1 MITVRQMERLW
12 QSKSYE
18 RLFRELLAARQEAS
32 LRMQL
37 ELGRSI
43 PAAALAI
50 IRLDE
55 LSQTYV
61 PLYSQLIRTVLN
73 DQHSDGGW
81 GDPMTT
87 AICLRALMCGQG
99 HGIAIDR
106 GLLYLANMQKPEGIW
121 PNVPIRRM
129 PADPYV
135 SAFIL
140 LQLGDKPTFRQ
151 AVRFFDALNRFESN
165 ETQLDPDTRK
175 MWDRASTRCGLNISE
190 RPVGR
195 AALWS

>member
-1 MITVRQMERLW
+1 MITVRQIERFW
-12 QSKSYE
+12 QTKSYE
-18 RLFRELLAARQEAS
+18 RLFRELLVARPEAS

-43 PAAALAI
+43 PTAALAI

-55 LSQTYV
+55 LSQAYV

-99 HGIAIDR
+99 HGVAIDR
-106 GLLYLANMQKPEGIW
+106 GLHYLANMQKPEGIW

-140 LQLGDKPTFRQ
+140 LQLGDKPAFRQ
-151 AVRFFDALNRFESN
+151 AVRFFDALNWFEAN
-165 ETQLDPDTRK
+165 ESALDPDARRL
-175 MWDRASTRCGLNISE
+175 WDRATTRCGSNISE
-190 RPVGR
+190 RRMGW

>member
-12 QSKSYE
+12 QAKSYE
-18 RLFRELLAARQEAS
+18 RLFRELLAARPEAS

-43 PAAALAI
+43 PTAALAI

-55 LSQTYV
+55 LSQGYV
-61 PLYSQLIRTVLN
+61 PLYSQLVRTVLN
-73 DQHSDGGW
+73 DQHADGGW

-99 HGIAIDR
+99 HGVAIDR
-106 GLLYLANMQKPEGIW
+106 GLHYLANMQKPEGIW

-140 LQLGDKPTFRQ
+140 LQLGDKPAFRQ
-151 AVRFFDALNRFESN
+151 AVRFFDALNWFEAN
-165 ETQLDPDTRK
+165 ESGLDPDARR
-175 MWDRASTRCGLNISE
+175 MWDRASTRCGMNNSE
-190 RPVGR
+190 RRVGR

>member
-140 LQLGDKPTFRQ
+140 LQLGHKPAFRQ
-151 AVRFFDALNRFESN
+151 AVRFFQALNWFESN
-165 ETQLDPDTRK
+165 GSGLDPDARR
-175 MWDRASTRCGLNISE
+175 MWDRARTRCGLNISE
-190 RPVGR
+190 RRVGR

>member
-12 QSKSYE
+12 QDKSYE
-18 RLFRELLAARQEAS
+18 RLFRELLAARPEAS
-32 LRMQL
+32 LRLQL

-43 PAAALAI
+43 PTAALAI

-55 LSQTYV
+55 LSQAYV
-61 PLYSQLIRTVLN
+61 PLYSQLVRTVLN

-99 HGIAIDR
+99 HGVAIDR

-140 LQLGDKPTFRQ
+140 LQLGDKPSYRQ
-151 AVRFFDALNRFESN
+151 AVRFFNALNWFESN
-165 ETQLDPDTRK
+165 ESGLDPDARR
-175 MWDRASTRCGLNISE
+175 MWDRASTRCGLTISE
-190 RPVGR
+190 RRVGR

>member
-1 MITVRQMERLW
+1 MITVRQIERLW
-12 QSKSYE
+12 QAKSYE
-18 RLFRELLAARQEAS
+18 RLFRELLAARPEAS

-43 PAAALAI
+43 PTAALAI

-55 LSQTYV
+55 LSQAYV

-99 HGIAIDR
+99 HGVAIDR
-106 GLLYLANMQKPEGIW
+106 GLHYLANMQKPEGIW

-140 LQLGDKPTFRQ
+140 LQLGNKRAFRQ
-151 AVRFFDALNRFESN
+151 AVRFFDALNWFERN
-165 ETQLDPDTRK
+165 ETQLDPDTRRI
-175 MWDRASTRCGLNISE
+175 WDRASTRCEVNISE
-190 RPVGR
+190 RRVGR